1 MSASAPRRCSLNAS
15 SAAECSRRDNSF
27 SARSRAAP
35 ASSGARSRVLLL
47 GCRGFRTRRFAFRTL
62 RIELGA
68 DRCLDL
74 GRPFRAHAQIV
85 ARVFLALPDLV
96 ALVRKPAARLV
107 ADAIFDPQIDQLPKL
122 VSAHILA

>member
-74 GRPFRAHAQIV
+74 GRHFRALAQIV
-85 ARVFLALPDLV
+85 ARVFLALADLV
-96 ALVRKPAARLV
+96 ALVRKPGAGLV
-107 ADAIFDPQIDQLPKL
+107 AENWKS
-122 VSAHILA
+122 VV